1 MAVFFFKN
9 LQNLLESILYELRNI
24 TDLLLDFNHLFMLA
38 QQD

>member
-1 MAVFFFKN
+1 MAVFFLKN